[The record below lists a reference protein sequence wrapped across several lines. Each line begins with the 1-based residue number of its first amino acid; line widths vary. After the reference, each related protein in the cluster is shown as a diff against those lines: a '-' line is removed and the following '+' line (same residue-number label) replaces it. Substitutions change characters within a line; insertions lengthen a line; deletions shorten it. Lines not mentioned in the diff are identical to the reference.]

1 MSGVQDSVHP
11 LAGVYAAA
19 VTPLTTAGA
28 PDLQT
33 LPSFLSFLAERGCHG
48 ALLLGTTGEGPS
60 FSSKERIAIW
70 TAAAEW
76 RKEHAD
82 FRLLAGSGTPSLTES
97 IELNRIA
104 FELGF
109 EATLVLPPYFFRNA
123 SEDGLFDWYAQL
135 IEASVPQDRWLLGY
149 HIPAVSGVA
158 LALSLL
164 QRLAAAYPTFGGLKD
179 SSGDLNSAKAYAAG
193 LPGKAVL
200 VGNDHLLWPGL
211 LAGAAGCITALANLR
226 SPELRAIYEAYI
238 WKQDGADRQATL
250 DPLRDAMDAMPPAP
264 AYLKA
269 LLHAQHGLPLWGVR
283 APLQD
288 FTAEQTQRALSAL
301 EAIPTPA

>member
-1 MSGVQDSVHP
+1 VSLHP
-11 LAGVYAAA
+11 LSGVYAAA
-19 VTPLTTAGA
+19 VTPLSVSGA

-33 LPSFLSFLAERGCHG
+33 LPGFLSFLAERGCHG

-70 TAAAEW
+70 STAAEW
-76 RKEHAD
+76 RKDHTD
-82 FRLLAGSGTPSLTES
+82 FRLLAGTGTPSLIES
-97 IELNRIA
+97 IELNQAA
-104 FELGF
+104 FKLGF
-109 EATLVLPPYFFRNA
+109 EAVLVLPPYFFRNA

-135 IEASVPQDRWLLGY
+135 IEASVPADRWLLGY

-158 LALSLL
+158 LPISLL
-164 QRLAAAYPTFGGLKD
+164 QRLAVAYPTFGGLKD

-211 LAGAAGCITALANLR
+211 QAGAAGCITALANLR
-226 SPELRAIYEAYI
+226 SPELRAIYEAYL
-238 WKQDGADRQATL
+238 WKQDGAPQQNAL
-250 DPLRDAMDAMPPAP
+250 DPIRAALDAMPSAP

-269 LLHAQHGLPLWGVR
+269 LLHAQHGFPLWPVR

-288 FTAEQTQRALSAL
+288 FTAQQTQQALAAL
-301 EAIPTPA
+301 ETIPRPA